1 MHGPYDRALM
11 KRGKFARQ
19 LIREGEDPY
28 LMLAAVVW
36 PGRDWSDEVLQA
48 CLVGCPGCAGE
59 ARCKKCGSTGL
70 VVIAA

>member
-11 KRGKFARQ
+11 RRGKFARQ

-48 CLVGCPGCAGE
+48 RLVGCPGCAGE
-59 ARCKKCGSTGL
+59 ARCQKCGSTGL

>member
-1 MHGPYDRALM
+1 M

-36 PGRDWSDEVLQA
+36 PGRDWSDEVSQA
-48 CLVGCPGCAGE
+48 CLVGCPGCAGKTQCQE
-59 ARCKKCGSTGL
+59 CGSAGL
-70 VVIAA
+70 LVHAA